1 MPTIKERMN
10 KILSEK
16 REAEKKLNE
25 AIVAEENQEARKA
38 QFETLKSIRN
48 EIDEAERIIDELDE
62 PAKDE
67 TVDVEI
73 DGRSM
78 KKVAGMEA
86 RKAESENV
94 EARAKA
100 FKESNKMSFSINE
113 SRSVLGCANKEAR
126 SVLVSSGKIATPTEV
141 DPDIRN
147 IWNTVSSIVDLVKVT
162 DAEGMGAYKVA
173 YQTADAQA
181 AEQTEGQ
188 SYNSSDPTF
197 GYVTIM
203 PTTYAVLSSISKQ
216 VQKQTP
222 LQYQAKVR
230 ESSLY
235 ALRRKAAALVT
246 NAIVGSDLTQALP
259 LDTLDDKALRT
270 IAFNY
275 GGDDAIVGEAWLF
288 LNKKD
293 LITLGD
299 IRSSVTKQAAFEI
312 TPDTANP
319 NTGVIKDGG
328 LSMRYCLNS
337 ALEEGTMIYGQ
348 PYNFELAL
356 FSNYDIR
363 ASEDFMFDK
372 GMLAIRGDVELGGDV
387 TKQDGFI
394 LVTVGGTPTSA

>member
-16 REAEKKLNE
+16 REAEKRLNE

-86 RKAESENV
+86 RKAEGEEK
-94 EARAKA
+94 EARAKEFA
-100 FKESNKMSFSINE
+100 TSGKMSFST
-113 SRSVLGCANKEAR
+113 KEAR

-141 DPDIRN
+141 DPEIRN

-197 GYVTIM
+197 GFVTIT

-235 ALRRKAAALVT
+235 ALRRKAAALIT
-246 NAIVGSDLTQALP
+246 EQIVDSDLTQALA
-259 LDTLDDKALRT
+259 LDALDDKALRT

-288 LNKKD
+288 LNKED

-337 ALEEGTMIYGQ
+337 ALEEGTMIYGS

-356 FSNYDIR
+356 FSNYEVR
-363 ASEDFMFDK
+363 ADESFYFDK

>member
-1 MPTIKERMN
+1 MPTIKERMT
-10 KILSEK
+10 KILGEK
-16 REAEKKLNE
+16 REAEKRLNE
-25 AIVAEENQEARKA
+25 AIVKEENQEARAA
-38 QFETLKSIRN
+38 QFETLKSLRN

-62 PAKDE
+62 PKKDE
-67 TVDVEI
+67 VVDVEI

-86 RKAESENV
+86 RKAEGEDA
-94 EARAKA
+94 EERAKA
-100 FKESNKMSFSINE
+100 FKESGKLHIEN
-113 SRSVLGCANKEAR
+113 AEAR

-162 DAEGMGAYKVA
+162 DATGMGAYKVA

-197 GYVTIM
+197 DFVTIT

-222 LQYQAKVR
+222 LQYEAKVR

-235 ALRRKAAALVT
+235 ALRKKAAAVVT
-246 NAIVGSDLTQALP
+246 NAIVNSDLTQALP
-259 LDTLDDKALRT
+259 LAALDDKALRT

-288 LNKKD
+288 LNKAD

-299 IRSSVTKQAAFEI
+299 IRSEATQQAVFEI

-337 ALEEGTMIYGQ
+337 ALEEGTLLYGQ
-348 PYNFELAL
+348 ALNAELAL

-363 ASEDFMFDK
+363 VSDDFYFDK
-372 GMLAIRGDVELGGDV
+372 GMLAIRGDVELGCEV
-387 TKQDGFI
+387 TKLNGF
-394 LVTVGGTPTSA
+394 LKVTVGGSVVSA

>member
-10 KILSEK
+10 KILAEK
-16 REAEKKLNE
+16 REAASRLETSITN
-25 AIVAEENQEARKA
+25 EENQEARKA

-48 EIDEAERIIDELDE
+48 EIDEAERIIDELDQ
-62 PAKDE
+62 PADDKV
-67 TVDVEI
+67 VDVEI

-86 RKAESENV
+86 RKAEGEDK
-94 EARAKA
+94 EARAKEFA
-100 FKESNKMSFSINE
+100 NSGKMSFST
-113 SRSVLGCANKEAR
+113 KEAR

-141 DPDIRN
+141 DPEIRN

-197 GYVTIM
+197 GFVTIT

-235 ALRRKAAALVT
+235 ALRRKAAALIT
-246 NAIVGSDLTQALP
+246 EQIVDSDLTQALA
-259 LDTLDDKALRT
+259 LDALDDKALRT

-288 LNKKD
+288 LNKED

-337 ALEEGTMIYGQ
+337 ALEEGTMIYGS

-356 FSNYDIR
+356 FSNYEVR
-363 ASEDFMFDK
+363 ADESFYFDK

>member
-16 REAEKKLNE
+16 REAEKRLNE

-86 RKAESENV
+86 RKAEGEEK
-94 EARAKA
+94 EARAKEFA
-100 FKESNKMSFSINE
+100 TSGKMSFST
-113 SRSVLGCANKEAR
+113 KEAR

-141 DPDIRN
+141 DPEIRN

-173 YQTADAQA
+173 YQTSDAQA

-197 GYVTIM
+197 GFVTIT

-235 ALRRKAAALVT
+235 ALRRKAAALIT
-246 NAIVGSDLTQALP
+246 EQIVDSDLTQALA
-259 LDTLDDKALRT
+259 LDALDDKALRT

-288 LNKKD
+288 LNKED

-337 ALEEGTMIYGQ
+337 ALEEGTMIYGS

-356 FSNYDIR
+356 FSNYEVR
-363 ASEDFMFDK
+363 ADESFYFDK

>member
-16 REAEKKLNE
+16 REAEKRLNE

-86 RKAESENV
+86 RKAEGEEK
-94 EARAKA
+94 EARAKEFA
-100 FKESNKMSFSINE
+100 TSGKMSFTT
-113 SRSVLGCANKEAR
+113 KEAR

-141 DPDIRN
+141 DPEIRN

-197 GYVTIM
+197 GFVTIT

-235 ALRRKAAALVT
+235 ALRKKAAALIT
-246 NAIVGSDLTQALP
+246 EAIVDSDLTQALA
-259 LDTLDDKALRT
+259 LDALDDKALRT

-288 LNKKD
+288 LNKAD
-293 LITLGD
+293 LITIGD
-299 IRSSVTKQAAFEI
+299 IRSQVTKQAAFEI
-312 TPDTANP
+312 IPDTANP

-328 LSMRYCLNS
+328 LSVRYCLNS
-337 ALEEGTMIYGQ
+337 ALEEGTMIYGS

-356 FSNYDIR
+356 FSNYEVR
-363 ASEDFMFDK
+363 ADESFYFDK

>member
-16 REAEKKLNE
+16 REAEKRLNE

-86 RKAESENV
+86 RKAEGEEK
-94 EARAKA
+94 EARAKEFA
-100 FKESNKMSFSINE
+100 TSGKMSFST
-113 SRSVLGCANKEAR
+113 KEAR
-126 SVLVSSGKIATPTEV
+126 SVLVSSGEIATPTVV
-141 DPDIRN
+141 DPENRN

-188 SYNSSDPTF
+188 SYSSSDPTF
-197 GYVTIM
+197 GFVTIT

-235 ALRRKAAALVT
+235 ALRRKAAALIT
-246 NAIVGSDLTQALP
+246 EAIVDSDLTQALA
-259 LDTLDDKALRT
+259 LDALDDKALRT
-270 IAFNY
+270 IAFKY

-288 LNKKD
+288 LNKAD
-293 LITLGD
+293 LITIGD
-299 IRSSVTKQAAFEI
+299 IRSQVTKQAAFEI
-312 TPDTANP
+312 IPDTANP

-328 LSMRYCLNS
+328 LSVRYCLNS
-337 ALEEGTMIYGQ
+337 ALEEGTMIYGS

-356 FSNYDIR
+356 FSNYEVR
-363 ASEDFMFDK
+363 ADESFYFDK

-387 TKQDGFI
+387 TKKDGFI
-394 LVTVGGTPTSA
+394 LVTVGGTPKSA

>member
-10 KILSEK
+10 KILAEK

-62 PAKDE
+62 PKDDKE
-67 TVDVEI
+67 VVDVEI

-86 RKAESENV
+86 RKAEGEEK
-94 EARAKA
+94 EARAKEFA
-100 FKESNKMSFSINE
+100 TSGKMSFST
-113 SRSVLGCANKEAR
+113 KEAR

-173 YQTADAQA
+173 YMTADAQA

-188 SYNSSDPTF
+188 SYNSSDPSF
-197 GYVTIM
+197 GFVTIT

-246 NAIVGSDLTQALP
+246 NAIVSSDLTQALA

-288 LNKKD
+288 LNKED

-299 IRSSVTKQAAFEI
+299 IRSTVTKQAAFEI

-328 LSMRYCLNS
+328 LSIRYCLNS
-337 ALEEGTMIYGQ
+337 ALTEGTMIYGQ
-348 PYNFELAL
+348 PYNAELAL
-356 FSNYDIR
+356 FSNYEVR
-363 ASEDFMFDK
+363 ADESFYFDK
-372 GMLAIRGDVELGGDV
+372 GMLAIRGDVELGCNV
-387 TKQDGFI
+387 TKQNGFI

>member
-10 KILSEK
+10 KILAEK
-16 REAEKKLNE
+16 REAASRLETSITN
-25 AIVAEENQEARKA
+25 EENQEARKA

-48 EIDEAERIIDELDE
+48 EIDEAERIIDELDQ
-62 PAKDE
+62 PADDKV
-67 TVDVEI
+67 VDVEI

-86 RKAESENV
+86 RKAEGEEK
-94 EARAKA
+94 EARAKEFA
-100 FKESNKMSFSINE
+100 TSGKMSFTT
-113 SRSVLGCANKEAR
+113 KEAR

-141 DPDIRN
+141 DPEIRN

-181 AEQTEGQ
+181 AQQTEGQ

-197 GYVTIM
+197 GFVTIT

-230 ESSLY
+230 ESSLN
-235 ALRRKAAALVT
+235 ALRKKAAALIT
-246 NAIVGSDLTQALP
+246 EQIVDSDLTQALA
-259 LDTLDDKALRT
+259 LDALDDKALRT

-288 LNKKD
+288 LNKAD
-293 LITLGD
+293 LITIGD
-299 IRSSVTKQAAFEI
+299 IRSKGTKQAAFEI
-312 TPDTANP
+312 IPDTANP

-328 LSMRYCLNS
+328 LSVRYCLNS
-337 ALEEGTMIYGQ
+337 ALEEGTMIYGS

-356 FSNYDIR
+356 FSNYEVR
-363 ASEDFMFDK
+363 ADESFYFDK

>member
-10 KILSEK
+10 KILAEK
-16 REAEKKLNE
+16 REAASRLETSITN
-25 AIVAEENQEARKA
+25 EENQEARKA

-86 RKAESENV
+86 RKAEGEEK
-94 EARAKA
+94 EARAKEFA
-100 FKESNKMSFSINE
+100 AGGKMSFSTQ
-113 SRSVLGCANKEAR
+113 EAR

-141 DPDIRN
+141 DPEIRN

-188 SYNSSDPTF
+188 AYNGSDPTF
-197 GYVTIM
+197 GFVTIT

-230 ESSLY
+230 ESALY
-235 ALRRKAAALVT
+235 ALRRKAAALIT
-246 NAIVGSDLTQALP
+246 GAIVASDLTQALA
-259 LDTLDDKALRT
+259 LDAIDDKALRT

-288 LNKKD
+288 LNKAD

-299 IRSSVTKQAAFEI
+299 IRSTVTKQAAFEI

-328 LSMRYCLNS
+328 LSIRYCLNS
-337 ALEEGTMIYGQ
+337 ALEEGTMIYGS

-356 FSNYDIR
+356 FSDYEVR
-363 ASEDFMFDK
+363 ADESFYFDK

-387 TKQDGFI
+387 TKQNGFI